1 MRMNDRGSLFRFTR
15 VLAFGLTLLGCSSS
29 STDATA
35 GDLENIQWKLAKYSA
50 DGVLKEVPPTANA
63 YAKFEDGRVSGT
75 AVNAYSGSYGLDG
88 NGGLTIGELTTTL
101 MAGPPELQ
109 AVETAY
115 YAALR
120 KTASY
125 TSDGSTLILYD
136 ADGAQILVFSRF
148 EIGLVGSWKVTAYN
162 NGKQAVVSVM
172 SASTITM
179 SFTADGTVAGDAG
192 INRYDARYATSGNSG
207 IDIGPIATT
216 RKAGPAELME
226 QEQAFLAALSASKT
240 YRFRGEMLELRN
252 SAGALQVS
260 AERAQ

>member
-1 MRMNDRGSLFRFTR
+1 MRVNDRDSILAFAR
-15 VLAFGLTLLGCSSS
+15 VLTLSLMLLGCSTS

-35 GDLENIQWKLAKYSA
+35 GDLENIQWKLAKYSV
-50 DGVLKEVPPTANA
+50 DDVLKEVPPTAKV
-63 YAKFEDGRVSGT
+63 YAKFQDGRVSGT
-75 AVNAYSGSYGLDG
+75 AVNSYSGSYKVDE
-88 NGGLTIGELTTTL
+88 NGSLTIGDLTTTL
-101 MAGPPELQ
+101 VAGPPELQ
-109 AVETAY
+109 AVENTY

-136 ADGAQILVFSRF
+136 ADGSQILVFSRI

-162 NGKQAVVSVM
+162 NGKQAVVSVI

-179 SFTADGTVAGDAG
+179 SFAADGTVAGDAG
-192 INRYDARYATSGNSG
+192 VNQYSARYTTSGTSG
-207 IDIGPIATT
+207 IDVGPIATT

-240 YRFRGEMLELRN
+240 YQFRGETLELRN
-252 SAGALQVS
+252 TAGALQVS
-260 AERAQ
+260 AERAH